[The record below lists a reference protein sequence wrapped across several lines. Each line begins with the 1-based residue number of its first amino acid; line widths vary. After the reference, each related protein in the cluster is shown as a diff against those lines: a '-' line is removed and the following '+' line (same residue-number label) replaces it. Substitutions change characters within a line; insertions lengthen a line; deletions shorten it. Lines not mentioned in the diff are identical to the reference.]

1 MIVIS
6 SLLAMIFGFSLGFVF
21 DNALILV
28 VVACIAP
35 CFFWAFKLH
44 SQSADASEAIH
55 SNSRLPASIF
65 KSEFDD
71 VEFAEDRER
80 SSRKKNFVGIHELHC
95 RIINRRINRA
105 DCLGQSMTMQPPGKF
120 RLLSRP
126 DSDPGRLPR
135 R

>member
-6 SLLAMIFGFSLGFVF
+6 SLLALIFGFSLGFVF

-44 SQSADASEAIH
+44 SQSADVSEAIH

-80 SSRKKNFVGIHELHC
+80 SSRKRTLS
-95 RIINRRINRA
+95 A
-105 DCLGQSMTMQPPGKF
+105 SMSYIAG
-120 RLLSRP
+120 LLIGGLIVPIVSAN
-126 DSDPGRLPR
+126 L
-135 R
+135 

>member
-6 SLLAMIFGFSLGFVF
+6 SLLALIFGFSLGFVF

-71 VEFAEDRER
+71 VEFTEDRER
-80 SSRKKNFVGIHELHC
+80 SSRKRTLS
-95 RIINRRINRA
+95 A
-105 DCLGQSMTMQPPGKF
+105 SMSYIAG
-120 RLLSRP
+120 LLIGGLIVPIVSAN
-126 DSDPGRLPR
+126 L
-135 R
+135 